1 MKTYKGL
8 DLVKAV
14 ANYEITQG
22 TKLKCIHPVYRQGI
36 EVNENKLIW
45 SDTKEPIRYPHF
57 LDNQFEFEIIE
68 EEKEIKEIEVENGH
82 IVDYDETGKHYITTN
97 RKDRNIYINKINELV
112 SEIRKLKDKE

>member
-36 EVNENKLIW
+36 EVDENKTMLIW

-57 LDNQFEFEIIE
+57 LDSQFEFEIIE
-68 EEKEIKEIEVENGH
+68 EEKDIEIEELEYYK
-82 IVDYDETGKHYITTN
+82 ITDETISGLRRSINELNY
-97 RKDRNIYINKINELV
+97 DYVNKINEIV
-112 SEIRKLKDKE
+112 RKLKEKE